1 MLSGHA
7 RRAASTATRRR
18 RSRLLPLAGLLVGVL
33 CLTAGCGSSDD
44 DAAAGTT
51 SGGSTSTAASAAAK
65 TVAVCFDGAS
75 PPQEFYDDAH
85 KPIGSEVEMLQQIAA
100 KQGWKLDFQ
109 QLQFN
114 GLISALLSKHC
125 DVVSAGLFVKPER
138 EKVIDFVLNSINGQS
153 LMVEKGSKAGIT
165 GYNDSLAGKK
175 IGMPAGYAT
184 IPIVQKECAKIKASG
199 KDACSI
205 VQFGN
210 VPDTYNSLKTDKVD
224 TVIDATSS
232 VGYFAAK
239 NADSFQLVNSPPVLP
254 SDVGFGVRKDDT
266 SLRSQLQQGMDD
278 LYSSGAYCKILTK
291 WDIPKTA
298 LPQHTC

>member
-1 MLSGHA
+1 M
-7 RRAASTATRRR
+7 
-18 RSRLLPLAGLLVGVL
+18 L
-33 CLTAGCGSSDD
+33 CLAAACGSSDD
-44 DAAAGTT
+44 DAAAGST
-51 SGGSTSTAASAAAK
+51 SGGSASTSASAGGAPK
-65 TVAVCFDGAS
+65 TVAICFDGAS

-100 KQGWKLDFQ
+100 KQSWKLEFQ

-114 GLISALLSKHC
+114 GLVSALLSKHC
-125 DVVSAGLFVKPER
+125 DIVAAGLFVKPER

-165 GYNDSLAGKK
+165 GYDESLAGKK

-184 IPIVQKECAKIKASG
+184 IPIVQKECDKIKASG

-210 VPDTYNSLKTDKVD
+210 VPDTYNSLKTNKVD

-239 NADSFQLVNSPPVLP
+239 NGDSFELVDSPPVLP
-254 SDVGFGVRKDDT
+254 SDVGFGVRKDDPT
-266 SLRSQLQQGMDD
+266 LRSQLQQGMDD
-278 LYSSGAYCKILTK
+278 LYASGAYCKILTK

-298 LPQHTC
+298 LPQHAC